1 VHQRGFRERVLDAYR
16 SQCALCRLRHA
27 ELLDAAHIIPDS
39 DPGGV
44 AEVPNGLALCKLHHA
59 AFDRFFLGV
68 TPDYEIRV
76 RGDILAEEDGPMLR
90 HGLKG
95 LHGGRIILPR
105 SARNRPAPDR
115 LDLRYRQFLDE
126 ERRLAG

>member
-1 VHQRGFRERVLDAYR
+1 V
-16 SQCALCRLRHA
+16 
-27 ELLDAAHIIPDS
+27 
-39 DPGGV
+39 
-44 AEVPNGLALCKLHHA
+44 
-59 AFDRFFLGV
+59 
-68 TPDYEIRV
+68 
-76 RGDILAEEDGPMLR
+76 
-90 HGLKG
+90 G